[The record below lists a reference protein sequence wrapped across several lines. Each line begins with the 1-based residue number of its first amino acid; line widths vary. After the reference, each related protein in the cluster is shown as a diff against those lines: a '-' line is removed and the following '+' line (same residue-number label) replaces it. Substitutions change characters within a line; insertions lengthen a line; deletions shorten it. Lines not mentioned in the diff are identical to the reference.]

1 MKGNEQGER
10 KKLSFSSPTIIN
22 VDCINFENTIKEK
35 MPRTIKGDDFI
46 QVIKIGKMFMNEE
59 HLNEERKLRF
69 YRGKQTG

>member
-1 MKGNEQGER
+1 
-10 KKLSFSSPTIIN
+10 
-22 VDCINFENTIKEK
+22 